1 MNTINNN
8 KKSEKDGERNVTILT
23 NEQTIEIKEKFV
35 KNVNS
40 ENREIEEIKIVNKE
54 SCWLDV
60 TKDKS
65 LMTNDRKKHK
75 KVFFFIVDAL
85 RLDFMVK
92 KDDSIIA
99 ENDTI
104 TAKKDGIE
112 FKKGE
117 DEALLK
123 RKSRNLNL
131 NNYDSA
137 DEKESIIRDAKED
150 KTINEVKK
158 NGSTTA
164 LSSFTSSSPPPPP
177 PSSTSSPSSSP
188 SSPYNKFKNLHQLLR
203 NNATQTAFFGFR
215 ADPPTVTSQ
224 RLKGVI

>member
-8 KKSEKDGERNVTILT
+8 ENWKKDEEKIVKSSM

-35 KNVNS
+35 KNINS
-40 ENREIEEIKIVNKE
+40 ENRKIEEIKIVNKE

-65 LMTNDRKKHK
+65 LITNDRKKHK

-92 KDDSIIA
+92 KDESIIA
-99 ENDTI
+99 EYDTI
-104 TAKKDGIE
+104 KTKKDKIE
-112 FKKGE
+112 LKKGV
-117 DEALLK
+117 DDAVSNRL
-123 RKSRNLNL
+123 SRNHGDGGRA
-131 NNYDSA
+131 YEK
-137 DEKESIIRDAKED
+137 EKESIINDAIED
-150 KTINEVKK
+150 KTINEVI
-158 NGSTTA
+158 NNE
-164 LSSFTSSSPPPPP
+164 SFTASSSSSSSPPPPLP
-177 PSSTSSPSSSP
+177 PSSP
-188 SSPYNKFKNLHQLLR
+188 SSPYNKFINMHQLLR